1 LQEHHHQGRHCD
13 LEPNC
18 GRCPFDF
25 QKRCKSSSV

>member
-18 GRCPFDF
+18 GSVHDF